1 MRLSLFSVL
10 TTVLASIVIALPSQD
25 GHLPRPR
32 SPKTS
37 FSLPAA
43 YSPAKR
49 RKKRSPLNFPVF
61 PIPPKPLPPKEHS
74 EVELQPAYMTVT
86 MGVGTPP
93 QPQTVTFDTGTGNL
107 NDDFFP
113 YPDIV
118 LSCTDIKQLGLRG

>member
-1 MRLSLFSVL
+1 MHLSLLSVS
-10 TTVLASIVIALPSQD
+10 TTVLASIVIALPSQNV
-25 GHLPRPR
+25 HLPYAR

-49 RKKRSPLNFPVF
+49 IKKRSPLNLPIS
-61 PIPPKPLPPKEHS
+61 PIPPKPLPPKEQS

-93 QPQTVTFDTGTGNL
+93 QPQTVTFDTAAGNL
-107 NDDFFP
+107 YVDFSP

-118 LSCTDIKQLGLRG
+118 LNRTNIKQLGLRR